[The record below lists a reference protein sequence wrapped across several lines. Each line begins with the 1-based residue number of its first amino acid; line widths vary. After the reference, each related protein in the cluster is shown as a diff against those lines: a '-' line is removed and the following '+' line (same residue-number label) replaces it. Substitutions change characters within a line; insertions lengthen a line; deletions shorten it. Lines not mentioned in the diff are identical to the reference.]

1 MLLNATDQPGC
12 GALLPSLQFAHSHIR
27 IKKDDTLTTL
37 TEGALLWQPSPERL
51 KSARL
56 TAYMAWLAQTRGL
69 RFNHYHALWQWSV
82 DEVEAFW
89 ESIWDYYAIKHSA
102 PYTRVLEA
110 RTMPRTQWFTGA
122 KLNYAEHALR
132 HADGAKPAIIF
143 QSELKPYTEVSWD
156 ELKRQVAAIANTLKS
171 LGVKPGDR
179 VVAYM
184 PNIPQTVV
192 ALLATTSIG
201 AIWSSA
207 SPDMGHVSVID
218 RFRQIEPKVMFAV
231 DGYRYG
237 GKDFD
242 RREIVKDILSKLP
255 SVEKMVLVP
264 YLDEK
269 IDASIFPNA
278 MQWADALGTPGPLAF
293 EQVPFDHP
301 LWVVYSSGTTGM
313 PKPIVHGHGGTLI
326 EAIKGN
332 ALHLDLV
339 KGDRFFWFSSTNW
352 IIWNLLCNTL
362 LNGCTIVQFDGN
374 PGYPDMNTLW
384 KLAVRSGTD
393 VFGAS
398 AAYIAQCL
406 KSGVKPREAGDIS
419 RIRTVCSSGSPL
431 PVEGYQWVYDNVNR
445 DLLLASISGG
455 TDPGAAFVGACPIL
469 PQYAGEM
476 QCRCLG
482 SAVYAYDDAGKALTD
497 VVGELVCALPM
508 PSFPLYFWNDKDD
521 KRYRESYF
529 EMYPGVWRHGD
540 WLKITP
546 RGGAIIYGRSD
557 STINR
562 HGIRMGSAELYR
574 VIEDVAEVQDSL
586 VVDLEYLGRES
597 YMPCFVV
604 MKPGFTLDDALREQI
619 KGRIRNDLSA
629 RHVPNDVFAIPEVP
643 RTLNGKKLEV
653 PIKRLLLGEPVEKV
667 VNRDSMMNPGSL
679 AWFVEFA
686 ARRAASA

>member
-1 MLLNATDQPGC
+1 MAITP
-12 GALLPSLQFAHSHIR
+12 
-27 IKKDDTLTTL
+27 
-37 TEGALLWQPSPERL
+37 EGALLWQPSA
-51 KSARL
+51 ARIQNAQI
-56 TAYMAWLAQTRGL
+56 TAYMAWLTTTHGL
-69 RFNHYHALWQWSV
+69 KFTGYHALWQWSV

-89 ESIWDYYAIKHSA
+89 ASIWDFYSIQHSA
-102 PYTRVLEA
+102 PYTTVLEA
-110 RTMPRTQWFTGA
+110 RTMPRTKWFTGS

-132 HADGAKPAIIF
+132 HADGHKPAIIF
-143 QSELKPYTEVSWD
+143 QSELKPRTEVSWD
-156 ELKRQVAAIANTLKS
+156 ELKQQVAAVANTLKALS
-171 LGVKPGDR
+171 VKPGDR

-192 ALLATTSIG
+192 ALMAVASIG

-218 RFRQIEPKVMFAV
+218 RFKQIEPKVIFAV

-237 GKDFD
+237 GRDFD
-242 RREIVKDILSKLP
+242 RRGIVREIIAALP
-255 SVEKMVLVP
+255 SVEKVVLVP
-264 YLDEK
+264 YLDEG
-269 IDASIFPNA
+269 IAASALDDAVRGAADGAPGGSACGGPNA
-278 MQWADALGTPGPLAF
+278 AARAMLWAEALATAGPLTF

-313 PKPIVHGHGGTLI
+313 PKPIVHGHGGSII
-326 EAIKGN
+326 EALKSNG
-332 ALHLDLV
+332 LHLDLV
-339 KGDRFFWFSSTNW
+339 KGDRFFWYSSTNW
-352 IIWNLLCNTL
+352 IIWNLLVHTL
-362 LNGCTIVQFDGN
+362 LTGCTIVQYDGN
-374 PGYPDMNTLW
+374 PGYPNMDTLW
-384 KLAVRSGTD
+384 KLAADTKTD

-406 KSGVKPREAGDIS
+406 KSGVKPRECGDIS

-431 PVEGYQWVYDNVNR
+431 PVEGYQWVYDNVNS

-482 SAVYAYDDAGKALTD
+482 SAVYAYDEAGKALTD

-521 KRYRESYF
+521 RRYQESYF

-562 HGIRMGSAELYR
+562 YGIRMGSAEIYR
-574 VIEDVAEVQDSL
+574 VVEDVPEVLDSL
-586 VVDLEYLGRES
+586 VVDLEYLGKES

-604 MKPGFTLDDALREQI
+604 LKPGFTLDDALKERI
-619 KGRIRNDLSA
+619 KGRIRKDLSA
-629 RHVPNDVFAIPEVP
+629 RHVPNDVFLTPEVP

-653 PIKRLLLGEPVEKV
+653 PIKRLLLGEPLGKV
-667 VNRDSMMNPGSL
+667 VNRDSMSNPDSL

-686 ARRAASA
+686 AKRAADNATA